1 MNEDNIKRRVI
12 KIGMLGDSAVG
23 KTAICQTYMNIEF
36 NGEVLSTIGVE
47 KLESVVKLK
56 NGKEIKLIIWDTAG
70 QERFHSIALKSIKT
84 VHGVAIVF
92 DLTKKQSFDNINS
105 WLDDI
110 NENLNDVCIVIFG
123 NKCDLDKKTWK
134 VKNDEIKKFIEQ
146 KKLKYF
152 ETSAKDNIGIKE
164 GFESLAN
171 DAYDKWEES
180 SGIKLS
186 KNSKKKG
193 SCCSGGNGKSKKN
206 KKK

>member
-36 NGEVLSTIGVE
+36 SDKILSTIGVE
-47 KLESVVKLK
+47 KLESIVKLK

-84 VHGVAIVF
+84 VHAVAIVF
-92 DLTKKQSFDNINS
+92 DLTKRETFNNINT

-110 NENLNDVCIVIFG
+110 KENLNDVCIVIFG
-123 NKCDLDKKTWK
+123 NKCDLDKQDWQVT
-134 VKNDEIKKFIEQ
+134 NDEIQRFVDE
-146 KKLKYF
+146 KKLQYF
-152 ETSAKDNIGIKE
+152 ETSAKDNVGIKE

-171 DAYDKWEES
+171 SAYEKWEEN
-180 SGIKLS
+180 SGIKLG
-186 KNSKKKG
+186 KGKKKG
-193 SCCSGGNGKSKKN
+193 SCCGGGGKSKKS
-206 KKK
+206 KK

>member
-36 NGEVLSTIGVE
+36 SDKILSTIGVD
-47 KLESVVKLK
+47 KLESIVKLK

-84 VHGVAIVF
+84 VHAVAIVF
-92 DLTKKQSFDNINS
+92 DLTKRETFNNINT

-110 NENLNDVCIVIFG
+110 KENLNDVCIVIFG
-123 NKCDLDKKTWK
+123 NKCDLDKQDWQVT
-134 VKNDEIKKFIEQ
+134 NDEIQRFIDE
-146 KKLKYF
+146 KKLQYF
-152 ETSAKDNIGIKE
+152 ETSAKDNVGIKE

-171 DAYDKWEES
+171 SAYEKWEET
-180 SGIKLS
+180 SGIKLG
-186 KNSKKKG
+186 KGKKKG
-193 SCCSGGNGKSKKN
+193 SCCGGGGKSKKS
-206 KKK
+206 KK

>member
-36 NGEVLSTIGVE
+36 SDKILSTIGVD
-47 KLESVVKLK
+47 KLESIVKLK

-84 VHGVAIVF
+84 VHAVAIVF
-92 DLTKKQSFDNINS
+92 DLTKRETFNNINT

-110 NENLNDVCIVIFG
+110 KENLNDVCIVIFG
-123 NKCDLDKKTWK
+123 NKCDLDKQDWQVT
-134 VKNDEIKKFIEQ
+134 NDEIQRFVDE
-146 KKLKYF
+146 KKLQYF
-152 ETSAKDNIGIKE
+152 ETSAKDNVGIKE

-171 DAYDKWEES
+171 SAYEKWEET
-180 SGIKLS
+180 SGIKLG
-186 KNSKKKG
+186 KGKKKG
-193 SCCSGGNGKSKKN
+193 SCCGGGGKSKKS
-206 KKK
+206 KK

>member
-12 KIGMLGDSAVG
+12 KIGMLGDSTVG

-36 NGEVLSTIGVE
+36 TEEILSTIGVD
-47 KLESVVKLK
+47 KLETIVKLK

-84 VHGVAIVF
+84 VHGVVVVF
-92 DLTKKQSFDNINS
+92 DLTKRESFNNINS

-110 NENLNDVCIVIFG
+110 KENLNDVSIVIFG
-123 NKCDLDKKTWK
+123 NKCDLDKNKWEVT
-134 VKNDEIKKFIEQ
+134 NDEIKRFVDE
-146 KKLKYF
+146 KKLQYF

-171 DAYDKWEES
+171 SAYEKWEETV
-180 SGIKLS
+180 GIKLG
-186 KNSKKKG
+186 KGSKKKG
-193 SCCSGGNGKSKKN
+193 SCCGGGD
-206 KKK
+206 KKKK